1 MAESMWCY
9 PQEGSFKMKLRQV
22 RNNYDKWKKKADVL
36 QKWILEN
43 FEDKKMKE
51 SFIKAIRGESA
62 QKIEAAVGISAVE
75 IVEYD

>member
-1 MAESMWCY
+1 
-9 PQEGSFKMKLRQV
+9 
-22 RNNYDKWKKKADVL
+22 
-36 QKWILEN
+36 
-43 FEDKKMKE
+43 MKE